1 MNCCATPAD
10 CNDVQEAGIDVRLGE
25 LGGYIQE
32 TMESYE
38 VEVGGKILPGLSNV
52 LLFVYSS

>member
-1 MNCCATPAD
+1 MRSERLHVGVHHRLLIAFLE
-10 CNDVQEAGIDVRLGE
+10 QEAGIDVRLGE

-38 VEVGGKILPGLSNV
+38 VEIGGKVYPGATR
-52 LLFVYSS
+52 